1 MRTFEKIGRAEISA
15 SSMADIAFLL
25 LTFFMVT
32 TIISNEKGL
41 PLLLPPIQTQSQ
53 IQPVPERNLFK
64 ILINSNDQLL
74 IEGTPRINLDGVRD
88 EIKSF
93 VLNEGGDPELST
105 SPVKAIVSLKAD
117 RGTSHGAFVTVLDE
131 IQGAYYEIYAER
143 VGLSPGEYRALDLTN
158 PSEKNTYDKAREGI
172 PMNISIAEATRSG
185 SD

>member
-1 MRTFEKIGRAEISA
+1 MRTSEKIGRAEISA

-41 PLLLPPIQTQSQ
+41 PLLLPPIQTDPVT
-53 IQPVPERNLFK
+53 QPILDRNLFK
-64 ILINSNDQLL
+64 IQINSNDQLL
-74 IEGTPRINLDGVRD
+74 IEGVPRKNLDDVRN

-93 VLNEGGDPELST
+93 VLNDGVDPELSI

-117 RGTSHGAFVTVLDE
+117 RGTSHGAFVSVLDE

-143 VGLSPGEYRALDLTN
+143 VGLSAEKYRMLDLN
-158 PSEKNTYDKAREGI
+158 NRSEKSTYDKARTGI
-172 PMNISIAEATRSG
+172 PMNISIAEPTKAG
-185 SD
+185 VD